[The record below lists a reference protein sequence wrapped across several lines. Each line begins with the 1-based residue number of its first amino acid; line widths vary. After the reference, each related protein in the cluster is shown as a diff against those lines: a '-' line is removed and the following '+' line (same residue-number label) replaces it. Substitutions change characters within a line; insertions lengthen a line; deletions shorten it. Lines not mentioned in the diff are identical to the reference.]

1 MKRTGF
7 LYDERYLLHTTGPY
21 HPEIPERLTA
31 IYEGLAQAGLL
42 DKLTRV
48 PAAAA
53 DLQWITHVH
62 TTEYV
67 KRFEAACRAGKQMFD
82 SPDNQMCTQTYETAL
97 LAVGGILEAC
107 RQVMEGRLDNA
118 FCAVRPPG
126 HHAEVSRAMGF
137 CYFNNV
143 AIAARFLQK
152 QFGLSRVGIVDFD
165 VHHGNGTQDVFE
177 GDPRV
182 MYLSTHQFPFYPG
195 TGDWHETGRPP
206 AVGNIV
212 NVPLPRGCG
221 DAEFITAY
229 REICAPAIRRFG
241 PGLILVSAGF
251 DAHFADP
258 LAQEL
263 LSTAGYYEI
272 AGVLNDL
279 ANELCD
285 GRIIHALEGGYDLTA
300 ISWSVQACIDSLL
313 GNEFSPDPLG
323 PGPEVRGP
331 DVATL
336 FERIRELH
344 GLGGD

>member
-1 MKRTGF
+1 
-7 LYDERYLLHTTGPY
+7 
-21 HPEIPERLTA
+21 
-31 IYEGLAQAGLL
+31 
-42 DKLTRV
+42 
-48 PAAAA
+48 
-53 DLQWITHVH
+53 
-62 TTEYV
+62 
-67 KRFEAACRAGKQMFD
+67 
-82 SPDNQMCTQTYETAL
+82 
-97 LAVGGILEAC
+97 
-107 RQVMEGRLDNA
+107 
-118 FCAVRPPG
+118 
-126 HHAEVSRAMGF
+126 MGF
-137 CYFNNV
+137 CLFNNIAV
-143 AIAARFLQK
+143 AAAYALER
-152 QFGLSRVGIVDFD
+152 GLAERVAIVDFD